1 MSNLTSTVPGSFN
14 ALYALFAA
22 AGAALDPAVP
32 VFHSEVLAG
41 QQTQNGY
48 VLLAGVENHKFTL
61 AALGSYAYYEQYDM
75 IGSVGYF
82 QGGPDP
88 LAVVQAVLARTWG
101 IYQDVVMTPVVLNR
115 GANGTYVL
123 GNAAPTSL
131 TYIEPVA
138 AEYVGGAE
146 DDGFAG
152 EVQFRYFIKS
162 RITVA

>member
-1 MSNLTSTVPGSFN
+1 MSNLTATVPGTFD

-22 AGAALDPAVP
+22 AGAALDPVVP
-32 VFHSEVLAG
+32 VFHSEVLTG

-61 AALGSYAYYEQYDM
+61 AALGSYAYYETYD
-75 IGSVGYF
+75 ICGSAAYF

-88 LAVVQAVLARTWG
+88 TTLVQAVLAKTWS

-115 GANGTYVL
+115 GADGTYVL
-123 GNAAPTSL
+123 GDAAPVSL
-131 TYIEPVA
+131 TYVEPVA
-138 AEYVGGAE
+138 ADYTGAAVE
-146 DDGFAG
+146 GGFAG

-162 RITVA
+162 RITVS